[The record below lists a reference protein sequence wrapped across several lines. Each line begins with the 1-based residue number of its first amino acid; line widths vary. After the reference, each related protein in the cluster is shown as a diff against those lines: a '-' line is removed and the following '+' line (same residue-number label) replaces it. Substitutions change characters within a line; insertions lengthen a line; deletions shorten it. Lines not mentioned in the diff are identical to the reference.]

1 MLRRLF
7 LTYLSEV
14 SLGVELSIFF
24 LGYLISVCVSPPMFY
39 VGVYFMGN
47 PIGLQTDDFVVDTR
61 CLLLVKCCDDTTL
74 YRSASLKSSQY
85 ILLF

>member
-1 MLRRLF
+1 MLRRRF

-14 SLGVELSIFF
+14 SLGVELLFF
-24 LGYLISVCVSPPMFY
+24 LLVILFLSVYHRRCFLWVYISWE
-39 VGVYFMGN
+39 
-47 PIGLQTDDFVVDTR
+47 GLQTDDFVVDTR
-61 CLLLVKCCDDTTL
+61 CLLRVKCCDDTTL